1 MTLVCIRAL
10 LCPLTKANPLR
21 EVDDEPATLEDLQ
34 NHLGEEVR
42 GQSKVARVATD
53 FDARKISLET
63 NENEDA

>member
-42 GQSKVARVATD
+42 VQSKAARDATE
-53 FDARKISLET
+53 FGARKISLEA
-63 NENEDA
+63 NEDD